1 MVKLVVAGF
10 NYTNFRKD
18 RFNDGNFTYYFERTK
33 ELEDY
38 LASTAR
44 VQKKVVKYEINKG
57 RMQG

>member
-33 ELEDY
+33 ELDDY

-44 VQKKVVKYEINKG
+44 V
-57 RMQG
+57 